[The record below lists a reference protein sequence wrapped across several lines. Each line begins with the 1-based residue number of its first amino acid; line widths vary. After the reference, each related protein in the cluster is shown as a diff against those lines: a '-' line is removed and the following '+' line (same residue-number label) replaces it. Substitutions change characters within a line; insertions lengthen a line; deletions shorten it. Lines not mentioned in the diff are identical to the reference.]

1 MSVDEIIN
9 AAGLH
14 AVLHD
19 KNTARLVINKD
30 KVVDT
35 NEVEGLKVVARS
47 IKDGVDIDIRLE
59 ENTIVK
65 NPVHLCFGVTHKKAV
80 QKIILNVDIGENSRI
95 NIFSHCIFPN
105 AQDVQHIMDGKI
117 RIRKN
122 ARYSYIERHIHS
134 EQGGIRVIPKARI
147 LLEQG
152 ARLKTEFELL
162 RGRVG
167 SIDIDYETTCME
179 DSVMEMTAKIDG
191 KGDDFIKIREAGN
204 LEGKNSRGVLTSKV
218 AVRDRAVAEIYNK
231 LVATAEYARGHVDC
245 KEIIQGD
252 GKASAI
258 PIVKVNNPKARIT
271 HEASIGSVDS
281 KQLQT
286 LMSRGLDED
295 KAVELII
302 EGLLS

>member
-14 AVLHD
+14 AALHD

>member
-14 AVLHD
+14 AALHD

-30 KVVDT
+30 KVVYT